1 MVGHTL
7 PGTVASFAF
16 GSPDLKGLPHAHP
29 ALCGF
34 PCRELMPATHRHKYS
49 TEPINF
55 AACIEARGAL

>member
-16 GSPDLKGLPHAHP
+16 GSSDLKGLHTPLP
-29 ALCGF
+29 ALRGF
-34 PCRELMPATHRHKYS
+34 PCRSLVPATHRQYS
-49 TEPINF
+49 TEPIDF